1 MVAPVI
7 QEFEKVNAFFQ
18 ASKADPEKMVSELD
32 VHYKTLKQRLYDTRF
47 QSELLRCKRE
57 NAGNPQFMVSVE
69 LLLERCMQF
78 LMELLIQ
85 VEKRLPSSKQIFQ
98 GLSGLHPNVVLS
110 QMSRLPFSQLPFQHL
125 LSRNPD
131 LESQYRK
138 LICQIFPDG
147 LPKETAPFWLGI
159 RNFETVDSC
168 KPYKELAHYALA
180 CLATPVSNAIVE
192 RMFSH
197 VTCVKTKFRNR
208 LKLPMLEAI
217 LRVRHCLIMK
227 GECCKKFDVTQRMF
241 ENFNSRMYDLENE
254 DGNKFELLD

>member
-1 MVAPVI
+1 MIYFTIWQPCSNRLTVECRT
-7 QEFEKVNAFFQ
+7 EFTE
-18 ASKADPEKMVSELD
+18 
-32 VHYKTLKQRLYDTRF
+32 T
-47 QSELLRCKRE
+47 ELLS
-57 NAGNPQFMVSVE
+57 AV
-69 LLLERCMQF
+69 
-78 LMELLIQ
+78 
-85 VEKRLPSSKQIFQ
+85 
-98 GLSGLHPNVVLS
+98 
-110 QMSRLPFSQLPFQHL
+110 

-138 LICQIFPDG
+138 LIYHIWEEEKSAFPDG
-147 LPKETAPFWLGI
+147 LPKETVPFWLGI